1 MKNYLFP
8 LCLAAAILLFQGCAS
23 KQTSVPLSERIPPGV
38 TSEQPT
44 PAEGAAGQKGKRVR
58 SLRRNCR
65 RRSRRRERQAAEEAV
80 AAHLQ
85 DIYFDFDSYTVRSE
99 DIPVLK
105 KMADWLTANQAIK
118 LTIEGYCDERGTT
131 EYNLALGQKRAEAA
145 KDYFVKSGVSA
156 SRIRAVSYGKEAPI
170 DAGHTEEAWAKNR
183 RDHFVQANK

>member
-23 KQTSVPLSERIPPGV
+23 KQTSVPITERIPPGV

-44 PAEGAAGQKGKRVR
+44 PEEGAAGQQGGAISEEELSKAAQEKKT
-58 SLRRNCR
+58 
-65 RRSRRRERQAAEEAV
+65 QAEEAV

-85 DIYFDFDSYTVRSE
+85 DIYFDFDSYTVRSD
-99 DIPVLK
+99 DIPLLK

-183 RDHFVQANK
+183 RDHFASQ